1 MASDTPD
8 DLILVAVGGTKVQ
21 GRYNV
26 LSTLLKRVVVSG
38 GLNASVGDVLF
49 KIVQNHWLE
58 LDVEFGGQ
66 GSMVTLFGQ

>member
-1 MASDTPD
+1 
-8 DLILVAVGGTKVQ
+8 LVAVGGTTVQ

-38 GLNASVGDVLF
+38 GLNAFVGDVLF
-49 KIVQNHWLE
+49 KIVQNHWLA
-58 LDVEFGGQ
+58 LDAEFAGQ